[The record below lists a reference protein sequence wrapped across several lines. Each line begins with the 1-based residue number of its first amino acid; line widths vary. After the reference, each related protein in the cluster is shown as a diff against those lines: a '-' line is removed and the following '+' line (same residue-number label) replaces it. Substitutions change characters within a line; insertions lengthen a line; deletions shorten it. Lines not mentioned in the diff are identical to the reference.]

1 MVGVFIVMWLAA
13 LMALGVSGMQHREL
27 ATRFIAY
34 TNDRVFAFGA
44 AHDALRAARERLVGG
59 AHAPDIAV
67 PYEFDEGSH
76 GVIAARYRD
85 GSREP
90 NQMANWVG
98 IGWND
103 TRIVSVNSAR
113 YFIERIAFTE
123 YLPDA
128 HAAKAARQ
136 SLVRRYRVSAMGCGK
151 LPGTRV
157 FLQAIY
163 EVRASRGRTAG
174 GGAAPISFSSR
185 RLNWREVATWH
196 DNAITTPVQGA
207 RREHCDA

>member
-13 LMALGVSGMQHREL
+13 LMALAASGMQHREL

-44 AHDALRAARERLVGG
+44 AHDALRAARARLVGG
-59 AHAPDIAV
+59 AEAPDIAA
-67 PYEFDEGSH
+67 PYEFDEGPH
-76 GVIAARYRD
+76 GVIGARYRD

-90 NQMANWVG
+90 NQMANWIG
-98 IGWND
+98 IGWKD
-103 TRIVSVNSAR
+103 ARVVAVSNAR

-128 HAAKAARQ
+128 REAKAARA
-136 SLVRRYRVSAMGCGK
+136 SLVRRYRVNAMGCGK

-157 FLQAIY
+157 LLQAIY
-163 EVRASRGRTAG
+163 EVRASRGRNAAG
-174 GGAAPISFSSR
+174 VAVLTSFSSR

-196 DNAITTPVQGA
+196 DSAISTRVPGA

>member
-13 LMALGVSGMQHREL
+13 LMALAASGMQHREL

-59 AHAPDIAV
+59 ADAPDIAA
-67 PYEFDEGSH
+67 PYEFDEGPH
-76 GVIAARYRD
+76 GVIGARYRD

-103 TRIVSVNSAR
+103 VRVVSVSSAR

-128 HAAKAARQ
+128 REAKAARA

-163 EVRASRGRTAG
+163 EVRASRGRKAAG
-174 GGAAPISFSSR
+174 DAAPISFSSR
-185 RLNWREVATWH
+185 RLNWREVASWH
-196 DNAITTPVQGA
+196 DSAMTTQVPGGG
-207 RREHCDA
+207 REHCDA